1 MLGERRPS
9 CAGIRLQNG
18 SVRAARGLRAALGHE
33 IPFWEVDRA
42 LGMLIDVLDDPSP
55 RVREYA
61 MVGLWELG
69 ERAGKACPRLI
80 KLLSDDDRYVRS
92 AAARCLGKISANADD
107 RLSVVMA
114 LDSALVDK
122 DADVRLAAADSLL
135 ELEETEKAAPVLIAA
150 YFSTEPYFSGR
161 ARSMIRRV
169 RKPEPLVPLLV
180 KELQSKESRRRE
192 LALEALLQIGSPDT
206 ARSALNSLQADDE
219 PEIRRWAAARL
230 EQIHPG

>member
-1 MLGERRPS
+1 
-9 CAGIRLQNG
+9 
-18 SVRAARGLRAALGHE
+18 
-33 IPFWEVDRA
+33 
-42 LGMLIDVLDDPSP
+42 MLIDVLDDPSP

-135 ELEETEKAAPVLIAA
+135 ELEETEKACAGPN
-150 YFSTEPYFSGR
+150 
-161 ARSMIRRV
+161 RRV
-169 RKPEPLVPLLV
+169 LLDRTV
-180 KELQSKESRRRE
+180 LQRPGAVDDPSR
-192 LALEALLQIGSPDT
+192 PKT
-206 ARSALNSLQADDE
+206 
-219 PEIRRWAAARL
+219 
-230 EQIHPG
+230 

>member
-1 MLGERRPS
+1 MCSANGDHP

-55 RVREYA
+55 VSA
-61 MVGLWELG
+61 STQWSGFGNLAN
-69 ERAGKACPRLI
+69 AGKACPRLI

-192 LALEALLQIGSPDT
+192 LAAQGLASDWLARYGEVCPEFSPGG
-206 ARSALNSLQADDE
+206 R
-219 PEIRRWAAARL
+219 
-230 EQIHPG
+230 